1 MEKELKRREQ
11 MFEQL
16 IEASDGLPTP
26 SQVRELGMYGGAQGI
41 YRDSKNT
48 ADLTEDGAGVTV
60 SILHTGRHYD
70 DEMGPQELLY
80 HYPKTDRPPSMD
92 QGEIQATK
100 NAGLLGLPIFVISS
114 EGKLRRVRIG
124 FVEDW
129 DDTAEIFLISLQEQ
143 WAVPEDLEDVR
154 TRDEFELTGDNTTK
168 LTLTSSRPNQAKF
181 RFSVL
186 KRYGHKCGVCHIRVT
201 DVLAAA
207 HVRDKRHDGSDDPRN
222 GIVLCQT
229 HHTAFDKHLFGI
241 DPSTLE
247 IRMNEGTES
256 DDLGITEFQLTM
268 ERELPHQ
275 EALSWRWA
283 ETLKAWK

>member
-16 IEASDGLPTP
+16 IEVSDGLPTP
-26 SQVRELGMYGGAQGI
+26 RQIRDLGMYGGAQGI

-60 SILHTGRHYD
+60 SILHTGSHYD
-70 DEMGPQELLY
+70 DDMGLHELLY

-100 NAGLLGLPIFVISS
+100 NAGLLGLPIFVISN
-114 EGKLRRVRIG
+114 EGKLRQVRIG

-129 DDTAEIFLISLQEQ
+129 DDAAEMFLISLQER
-143 WAVPEDLEDVR
+143 WAVPDMVDEEMLEA
-154 TRDEFELTGDNTTK
+154 FELTAVNDTK
-168 LTLTSSRPNQAKF
+168 LALTASRPNQAKF

-186 KRYGHKCGVCHIRVT
+186 KRYGHKCAVCHIKVT

-207 HVRDKRHDGSDDPRN
+207 HIRDKRHDGSDDPRN

-241 DPSTLE
+241 DPSSLAIKTSE
-247 IRMNEGTES
+247 ETDP

>member
-1 MEKELKRREQ
+1 MEQELQRREQ
-11 MFEQL
+11 MFAQL
-16 IEASDGLPTP
+16 VEASDGLPTP
-26 SQVRELGMYGGAQGI
+26 TQIRDLGMYGGAQGI

-48 ADLTEDGAGVTV
+48 AELTEDGAGVTV

-70 DEMGPQELLY
+70 DDMGLHELMY

-100 NAGLLGLPIFVISS
+100 NAGLLGLPIFVISN
-114 EGKLRRVRIG
+114 EGKLRQVRIG

-129 DDTAEIFLISLQEQ
+129 DDIAEVFLISLQEQ
-143 WAVPEDLEDVR
+143 WAVPDKVADEETLEA
-154 TRDEFELTGDNTTK
+154 FALTAANDTK
-168 LTLTSSRPNQAKF
+168 LALTASRPNQAKF

-186 KRYGHKCGVCHIRVT
+186 KRYGHKCAVCHIKVT

-207 HVRDKRHDGSDDPRN
+207 HIRDKRHDGSDDPRN

-241 DPSTLE
+241 DPTSLE
-247 IRMNEGTES
+247 IKMSEGT
-256 DDLGITEFQLTM
+256 DPDHLGITEFQLTM
-268 ERELPHQ
+268 ERGMPHQ
-275 EALSWRWA
+275 DALEWRWS
-283 ETLKAWK
+283 ETKKAWK

>member
-1 MEKELKRREQ
+1 MEQELERREQ
-11 MFEQL
+11 MFAQL
-16 IEASDGLPTP
+16 IEVSEELPTP
-26 SQVRELGMYGGAQGI
+26 SQIRELGIYGGAQGI

-48 ADLTEDGAGVTV
+48 AELTEDGAGVTV

-70 DEMGPQELLY
+70 DDMGLHELLY
-80 HYPKTDRPPSMD
+80 HYPKTDRPASMD

-100 NAGLLGLPIFVISS
+100 NAGLLGLPIFVISN
-114 EGKLRRVRIG
+114 EGKLRQVRIG

-129 DDTAEIFLISLQEQ
+129 DDAAEIFLISLQEQ
-143 WAVPEDLEDVR
+143 WAVPQRVAEEALDA
-154 TRDEFELTGDNTTK
+154 FELTARNDTK
-168 LTLTSSRPNQAKF
+168 LALTSSRPNQAKF

-186 KRYGHKCGVCHIRVT
+186 KRYGHKCAVCHIKVT

-207 HVRDKRHDGSDDPRN
+207 HIRDKRHEGSDDPRN

-241 DPSTLE
+241 DPSNLE
-247 IRMNEGTES
+247 IRMGEEIDA

-268 ERELPHQ
+268 ERGVPHHD
-275 EALSWRWA
+275 ALEWRWS

>member
-1 MEKELKRREQ
+1 MEQELNRREQ
-11 MFEQL
+11 MFAQL
-16 IEASDGLPTP
+16 IEVSDGLPTP
-26 SQVRELGMYGGAQGI
+26 SQIRELGMYGGAQGI
-41 YRDSKNT
+41 YRDSKST
-48 ADLTEDGAGVTV
+48 AKLTEDGAGVTV

-70 DEMGPQELLY
+70 DDMGLHELLY

-100 NAGLLGLPIFVISS
+100 NAGLLGLPIFVISN
-114 EGKLRRVRIG
+114 EGKLRQVRIG

-129 DDTAEIFLISLQEQ
+129 DDAAEIFLISLQEK
-143 WAVPEDLEDVR
+143 WAVPQKVAEEALDA
-154 TRDEFELTGDNTTK
+154 FELTAVSETNLA
-168 LTLTSSRPNQAKF
+168 LTASRPNQAKF

-186 KRYGHKCGVCHIRVT
+186 KRYGHKCAVCHIRVT

-207 HVRDKRHDGSDDPRN
+207 HIRDKRHDGSDDPRN

-241 DPSTLE
+241 DPSNLE
-247 IRMNEGTES
+247 IRMGEEIDA

-268 ERELPHQ
+268 ERGVPHHD
-275 EALSWRWA
+275 ALEWRWS

>member
-1 MEKELKRREQ
+1 MEKELKRREL
-11 MFEQL
+11 MFDQL
-16 IEASDGLPTP
+16 MRTSAGLPNP
-26 SQVRELGMYGGAQGI
+26 SQIRELGMYGGAQGI

-48 ADLTEDGAGVTV
+48 AELTEDGSGVTV

-70 DEMGPQELLY
+70 DDMGLHELLY

-100 NAGLLGLPIFVISS
+100 NAGLLGLPIFVISN
-114 EGKLRRVRIG
+114 EGKLRQVRIG

-129 DDTAEIFLISLQEQ
+129 DDAAEIFLISLQER
-143 WAVPEDLEDVR
+143 WAVPQKVDGEAVNA
-154 TRDEFELTGDNTTK
+154 FELTAVSETK
-168 LTLTSSRPNQAKF
+168 LALTASRPNQAKF

-186 KRYGHKCGVCHIRVT
+186 KRYGHKCAVCHIKVT

-207 HVRDKRHDGSDDPRN
+207 HIRDKRHYGSDDPRN

-241 DPSTLE
+241 DPSTYE
-247 IRMNEGTES
+247 IKMSEETDP

-268 ERELPHQ
+268 ERGVPHQ
-275 EALSWRWA
+275 DALAWRWS
-283 ETLKAWK
+283 ETMKAWK

>member
-1 MEKELKRREQ
+1 MEQELKRREQ
-11 MFEQL
+11 MFAQL
-16 IEASDGLPTP
+16 VEVSDGLPTP
-26 SQVRELGMYGGAQGI
+26 SKIRELGMYGGAQGI
-41 YRDSKNT
+41 YRDSKNS
-48 ADLTEDGAGVTV
+48 AELTEDGAGVTV

-70 DEMGPQELLY
+70 DDMGIHELMY

-100 NAGLLGLPIFVISS
+100 NAGLLGLPIFVISN

-129 DDTAEIFLISLQEQ
+129 DDAAEIFLISLQEQ
-143 WAVPEDLEDVR
+143 WAVPQRVAEEALDA
-154 TRDEFELTGDNTTK
+154 FELTARNDTK
-168 LTLTSSRPNQAKF
+168 LALTSSRPNQAKF

-186 KRYGHKCGVCHIRVT
+186 KRYGHKCAVCHIKVT

-207 HVRDKRHDGSDDPRN
+207 HIRDKRHDGSDDPRN

-229 HHTAFDKHLFGI
+229 HHTAFDKDLFGI
-241 DPSTLE
+241 DPSNLE
-247 IRMNEGTES
+247 IRMGEEIDA

-268 ERELPHQ
+268 ERGVPHHD
-275 EALSWRWA
+275 ALEWRWS

>member
-1 MEKELKRREQ
+1 MEQELNRREQ
-11 MFEQL
+11 MFAQL
-16 IEASDGLPTP
+16 IEVSDGLPTP
-26 SQVRELGMYGGAQGI
+26 SQIRELGMYGGAQGI
-41 YRDSKNT
+41 YRDSKST
-48 ADLTEDGAGVTV
+48 AKLTEDGAGVTV

-70 DEMGPQELLY
+70 DDMGLHELLY

-100 NAGLLGLPIFVISS
+100 NAGLLGLPIFVISN
-114 EGKLRRVRIG
+114 EGKLRQVRIG

-129 DDTAEIFLISLQEQ
+129 DDAAEIFLISLQEK
-143 WAVPEDLEDVR
+143 WAVPQKVAEEALDA
-154 TRDEFELTGDNTTK
+154 FELTAVSETNLA
-168 LTLTSSRPNQAKF
+168 LTASRPNQAKF

-186 KRYGHKCGVCHIRVT
+186 KRYGHKCAVCHIRVT

-207 HVRDKRHDGSDDPRN
+207 HIRDKRHDGSDDPRN

-229 HHTAFDKHLFGI
+229 HHTAFDKHLFGV
-241 DPSTLE
+241 DPSNLE
-247 IRMNEGTES
+247 IRMGEEIDA

-268 ERELPHQ
+268 ERGVPHHD
-275 EALSWRWA
+275 ALEWRWS